1 MLKSIPST
9 VFPGAPPKNQKQ
21 IVGVGFL
28 RTPLPPYTYIAA
40 RPLIFFALFRAS
52 AGMLC
57 GWTIELKPSLPRQ
70 TLIVQIGIVYASAA
84 FFDNCR
90 PL

>member
-9 VFPGAPPKNQKQ
+9 VFPGDPPKNQPQ

-28 RTPLPPYTYIAA
+28 RTPLLPYTYAAA
-40 RPLIFFALFRAS
+40 RPLIFFVLFRAS

-57 GWTIELKPSLPRQ
+57 GWTIELKSSLSRQ
-70 TLIVQIGIVYASAA
+70 TLIVQIGIVHSSVA